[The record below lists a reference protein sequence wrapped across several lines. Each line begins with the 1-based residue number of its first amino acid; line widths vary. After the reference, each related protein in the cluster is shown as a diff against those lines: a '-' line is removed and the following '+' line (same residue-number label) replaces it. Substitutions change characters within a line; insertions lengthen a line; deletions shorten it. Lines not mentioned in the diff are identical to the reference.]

1 MTIPKIIQ
9 QQLLHTNKAIIWSW
23 GVSKWYE
30 ISKTA
35 LALRVHARY
44 LNGFVCIELDEG
56 QDLYTI
62 SFFLNTSIE
71 DMLVWPVIPYKP
83 MKGVYCDQLVE
94 FIDNRIEKIPNYK
107 Y

>member
-1 MTIPKIIQ
+1 MTIPEIIQ
-9 QQLLHTNKAIIWSW
+9 QQLLHTNKTIVWSW

-30 ISKTA
+30 LSANA

-44 LNGFVCIELDEG
+44 LDGFVCIELGEAH
-56 QDLYTI
+56 DLYDL
-62 SFFLNTSIE
+62 SFYLNKDFS

-94 FIDNRIEKIPNYK
+94 FIDNRIEKIPDYK

>member
-9 QQLLHTNKAIIWSW
+9 QQLLHTNKAIVWSW

-30 ISKTA
+30 ISETT

-56 QDLYTI
+56 QDLYNI
-62 SFFLNTSIE
+62 SFFLNKSIE
-71 DMLVWPVIPYKP
+71 DMLIHPALPYKT
-83 MKGVYCDQLVE
+83 MEGVYCDQLVE
-94 FIDNRIEKIPNYK
+94 FIDKRIEKIPDYK

>member
-30 ISKTA
+30 ISETT
-35 LALRVHARY
+35 LALQVHARY

-62 SFFLNTSIE
+62 SFFLNKSIE

-94 FIDNRIEKIPNYK
+94 FIDNRIDKIPDYK

>member
-30 ISKTA
+30 ISETT
-35 LALRVHARY
+35 LALQVHARY

-56 QDLYTI
+56 
-62 SFFLNTSIE
+62 
-71 DMLVWPVIPYKP
+71 
-83 MKGVYCDQLVE
+83 
-94 FIDNRIEKIPNYK
+94 
-107 Y
+107 